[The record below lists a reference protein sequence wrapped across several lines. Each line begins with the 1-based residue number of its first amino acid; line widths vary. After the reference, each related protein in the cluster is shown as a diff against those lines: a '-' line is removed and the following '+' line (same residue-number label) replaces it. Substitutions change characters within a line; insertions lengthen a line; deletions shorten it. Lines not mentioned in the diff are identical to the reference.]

1 MAMRSKV
8 IGPISAYAIAVANG
22 YTGTEAQFAEQIA
35 NASINASIAEAAAE
49 QASSLVESMPSDF
62 TPE

>member
-22 YTGTEAQFAEQIA
+22 YTGTEAQFAEQ
-35 NASINASIAEAAAE
+35 
-49 QASSLVESMPSDF
+49 ASSLVESLPSDF